1 MFCEHRL
8 SAFAL
13 KFLLRNAADK
23 QRGRIDRPVTQ
34 QMRRNGLASLALLE
48 GGSDGFPPVVPV

>member
-1 MFCEHRL
+1 VHRL